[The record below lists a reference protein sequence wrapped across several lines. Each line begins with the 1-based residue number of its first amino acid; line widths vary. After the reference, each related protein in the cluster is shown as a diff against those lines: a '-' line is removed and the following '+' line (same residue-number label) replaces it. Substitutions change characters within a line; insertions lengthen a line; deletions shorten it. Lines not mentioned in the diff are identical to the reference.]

1 MDWVGILK
9 GVCLAVSLMSSPM
22 ILAAVIHGSREV
34 RGGWVIAW
42 GSATAGLI
50 ALMGWLN

>member
-22 ILAAVIHGSREV
+22 ILAAVIHGSREIN
-34 RGGWVIAW
+34 GGVVVSW
-42 GSATAGLI
+42 GVATAGFI
-50 ALMGWLN
+50 VSMGWVN